1 MVGGD
6 SETDFEKLY
15 ERAFAPLMRI
25 LVRMVGSAEAAED
38 ICQEVFIKLHERTA
52 GFPKPEEA
60 LYWLIRVAK
69 NMALNHEKRK
79 GREAKAYK
87 KSLDSTRGKGR
98 ESGEEAVLK
107 DEAFRR
113 VQEALLR
120 LPKKLREVLILKEYG
135 EFSYKEIA
143 AILKTSEGNVKVRA
157 YRAREWLA
165 GFFKNS
171 EEIHVP

>member
-1 MVGGD
+1 MVD
-6 SETDFEKLY
+6 EDCETDFQRLY
-15 ERAFAPLMRI
+15 ERAFPPLMRI
-25 LVRMVGSAEAAED
+25 LVRMVRSAEAAED

-60 LYWLIRVAK
+60 FYWLIRVAK

-79 GREAKAYK
+79 GREARAYK
-87 KSLDSTRGKGR
+87 KSLDRTGERSN
-98 ESGEEAVLK
+98 ESGEEVVLK
-107 DEAFRR
+107 DESFHR

-120 LPKKLREVLILKEYG
+120 LPKKLREVLMLKEYG
-135 EFSYKEIA
+135 ELSYREIA